1 MNLEKRIN
9 LLADLSDYCLSSDP
23 AWMTAQR
30 RAHAANGWFTPEFI
44 SLAVRG
50 ITAQYLDREKLQ
62 AWAAKYQ
69 LPIQPNSPR
78 TIGLTMAGNI
88 PLVGFHD
95 FISIFI
101 SGHHQLIKPSSRD
114 DILIRHLLEH
124 LLTIEPA
131 ARAYFGFAD
140 RLAGCDA
147 YIATGSNNSARYFE
161 YYFAKY
167 PHIIR
172 RNRTSVA
179 LLTGEETVE
188 DLEALS
194 DDVYQYFGLGCRNV
208 TQLYVPANYDFLPLL
223 QAFRTYNHLSL
234 LTKYKHNYDYQ
245 LTLLILNK
253 KTYMSNESIL
263 LAGNDSPFSPISVL
277 HYTYYRPGDPLPATL
292 SGNHPDIQTIVGR
305 PSKDHLAPD
314 RPATNH
320 LSSAGHPAIGPP
332 PQPSSELLRH
342 VPSSVAFASSVTPFG
357 QAQQPRLEDY
367 ADGVDTL
374 KFLRDLN

>member
-9 LLADLSDYCLSSDP
+9 LLAGLGDYCISTDP
-23 AWMTAQR
+23 AWVTAQR

-44 SLAVRG
+44 GLAVRG
-50 ITAQYLDREKLQ
+50 IATQFLDKAKLQ
-62 AWAAKYQ
+62 AWVSKYQ
-69 LPIQPNSPR
+69 LPDQPVSPR

-95 FISIFI
+95 FLSIFV

-114 DILIRHLLEH
+114 DILLRHLLQH

-131 ARAYFGFAD
+131 AALYFGFAD

-147 YIATGSNNSARYFE
+147 FIATGSNNSARYFE
-161 YYFAKY
+161 YYFSKY

-179 LLTGEETVE
+179 LLTGEESIS
-188 DLEALS
+188 DLEALA

-208 TQLYVPANYDFLPLL
+208 TQLYVPDNYDFLSLL
-223 QAFRTYNHLSL
+223 QAFRKYNYLSQ

-263 LAGNDSPFSPISVL
+263 LAENDSPFSPISVL

-292 SGNHPDIQTIVGR
+292 SGDHPDIQTIAGGPYTEHR
-305 PSKDHLAPD
+305 PS
-314 RPATNH
+314 T
-320 LSSAGHPAIGPP
+320 GPIP
-332 PQPSSELLRH
+332 
-342 VPSSVAFASSVTPFG
+342 FTPFG
-357 QAQQPRLEDY
+357 HAQQPQLEDY
-367 ADGVDTL
+367 ADGIDTL